1 SLSLR
6 CPAMILVID
15 FSGGT
20 RAQSV
25 TQLDSHIT
33 VPEGDSRE
41 LRCNYSS
48 FPHFLFWYMQ
58 YPNQGLQLFLKY
70 TSGNSLISG
79 IRSFE
84 AELRKR
90 ETSFNLRKISA
101 CWSYLAKY
109 FCVLSDTVTD
119 TVGDQ
124 NTTLLRLCSLKDS
137 GSRPVSFSR
146 NWHLL

>member
-1 SLSLR
+1 
-6 CPAMILVID
+6 MQ
-15 FSGGT
+15 
-20 RAQSV
+20 AQSV
-25 TQLDSHIT
+25 TQPDSHIT
-33 VPEGDSRE
+33 VSEGDPPE

-48 FPHFLFWYMQ
+48 TFSTYLFWYMQ

-137 GSRPVSFSR
+137 GSQPVSFSR